1 MKWHRQT
8 WVDWPL
14 RLYVAIMVSA
24 YAVGKL
30 AGGQFHLDPLP
41 EELAQQSLGEL
52 SSFDLAWR
60 FFGYS
65 KVYIWIIGLGQL
77 AGAALLLH
85 RRTALL
91 GIFTLLPILLNIIVV
106 DLVFH
111 IPGAATFNAIHYT
124 GILIILLWL
133 DRKRLLQ
140 GIRVLTAAHHPRDVM
155 ALPWRWLIG
164 LLLAT
169 VLFLLSAP
177 IGKWFEGILDK

>member
-1 MKWHRQT
+1 M
-8 WVDWPL
+8 

-41 EELAQQSLGEL
+41 EKLAQQTLGEL
-52 SSFDLAWR
+52 NSFDLAWR

-65 KVYIWIIGLGQL
+65 KVYIWIISLGQL
-77 AGAALLLH
+77 VGAVLLLH

-106 DLVFH
+106 DLAFH

-124 GILIILLWL
+124 LILIILLWL
-133 DRKRLLQ
+133 DRKRLLE
-140 GIRVLTAAHHPRDVM
+140 GIRVFTAASHPQDAM
-155 ALPWRWLIG
+155 ALLWRWLIG

-169 VLFLLSAP
+169 LLFVLSVP